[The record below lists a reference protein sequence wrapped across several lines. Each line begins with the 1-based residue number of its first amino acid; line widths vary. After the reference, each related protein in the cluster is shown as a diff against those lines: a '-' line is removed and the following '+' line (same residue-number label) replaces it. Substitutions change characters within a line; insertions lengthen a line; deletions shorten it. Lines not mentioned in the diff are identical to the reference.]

1 VSGTVRFRS
10 TPRRALLSC
19 TLAVLATAAFLV
31 LVAPAAAANPTWAIT
46 SSAYPTGFAPH
57 NEQQAVTVSA
67 TGGTFTLS
75 FGGQTT
81 PAIQW
86 NDPASTVQ
94 ADLNSLSTIGG
105 AGGNVTV
112 TGGPGDGAGTSPY
125 HVTFA
130 GAFAATDVPQMAA
143 DGSNLSGEAP
153 TATVATQAN
162 GGTIGTYAIT
172 ATNVGDAATDG
183 STITIADTLPAALTP
198 TMIRGV
204 DTHALALTCTLST
217 LTCTD
222 PSPISPGNA
231 LYVELTA
238 TLVSPTPTSLSNTAT
253 VSGGGAL
260 AASFTEP
267 TTVISSPA
275 TFGIQSFS
283 AEANNADGS
292 LSTQAGGHPYSAATS
307 FVFNSV
313 PAGGSGT
320 VGAAQD
326 VKDLK
331 LDLPPGFIGNPQAV
345 PTCTR
350 AAGCSAQNQ
359 VGVVTADITF
369 GKPDPAGLKEDL
381 YTAPV
386 YNLVPPKGV
395 AAAFG
400 FTLPAAKQIDITILA
415 SLRTGGDYGV
425 TTVVSDVSQAEELLS
440 TSVTLWG
447 VPGDPSHDAQRG
459 LACSFFP
466 SQAGG
471 QCPGPGGQPFTG
483 IVMPFLTNP
492 TLCGSPLATT
502 LTVDS
507 WQNQGVFASP
517 SLAISP
523 APTECGLVPFSPA
536 VTIQPT
542 SHAADTPTGLD
553 FDLSVP
559 QDGLS
564 NPSAIAEAHLRNTVV
579 TLPQGMS
586 VNPAAADGLQG
597 CSDAQI
603 ALSSPSPGACPE
615 ASQIGTVEVHTP
627 LLDHPLAGT
636 VYLGTP
642 LCDPCGDADA
652 ASGRML
658 RLFIQVSE
666 PQTGIVIKLPGT
678 VAVDRQTGQ
687 LTATFKDNPQ
697 LPFDDLKL
705 HFKGGPRAPLATPD
719 NCGTYASNSDLSPW
733 SAPFTPDS
741 ISSSSFNITECAEMN
756 LFAPTF
762 AAGSTNPAG
771 GSNNTSFTLQVSRP
785 DGEQHIKALTTVLP
799 PGLLATLKGVPL
811 CPDAQ
816 ANAGACPGSS
826 LIGSVT
832 VGAGPGSN
840 PFYITDGRAY
850 ITGPYKGAPFGLA
863 FVVPAIA
870 GPFNLGNVIVR
881 AALLIDKT
889 DAHVTAV
896 SDDLPSILSGVPVR
910 LRSIAVD
917 INRPGFMINP
927 TSCNPMEVLANVQAF
942 EGASPWVA
950 SRFQVGDCAS
960 LPFTPAFTAT
970 TTGSGG
976 FHGASLDVK
985 VSQKPGEAAIHK
997 VDTQLP
1003 VALPS
1008 RLVTLQKACTEVQF
1022 AANPAGCPAGS
1033 DVGIATAAT
1042 PVLNVPLAGP
1052 VYLVSH
1058 GGAAFP
1064 DLDIVLQGEG
1074 VKIVL
1079 TGNTDIKKGI
1089 TYSRFEAVPDAPISS
1104 FELKLPGGPGAVLAA
1119 TKNLCALTKTV
1130 TTYRRVSQRAHGG
1143 TVHVIK
1149 KITRSVAEPLLMPT
1163 TIIGQNGA
1171 VIQQTTKVAVSGC
1184 RHPKPRKTGGRRQ
1197 ANRRRQASEL
1207 RTGRS

>member
-1 VSGTVRFRS
+1 
-10 TPRRALLSC
+10 
-19 TLAVLATAAFLV
+19 V

-46 SSAYPTGFAPH
+46 STAYPTGFASH
-57 NEQQAVTVSA
+57 NEQQAVTVNA

-81 PAIQW
+81 SAIQW
-86 NDPASTVQ
+86 NDPAATVQ

-125 HVTFA
+125 NITFA
-130 GAFAATDVPQMAA
+130 GTFAATDVPQIAA
-143 DGSNLSGEAP
+143 EGSNLTGGAA
-153 TATVATQAN
+153 TATVATEAN

-183 STITIADTLPAALTP
+183 STITIADALPAALTA

-204 DTHALALTCTLST
+204 DASHSFALTCTLST

-222 PSPISPGNA
+222 PSPIAPGNA

-238 TLVSPTPTSLSNTAT
+238 TLASPKPPSLSNTVT

-267 TTVISSPA
+267 TTVSSSPA
-275 TFGIQSFS
+275 TFGIQSFF

-292 LSTQAGGHPYSAATS
+292 LATQAGGHPYSATAS
-307 FVFNSV
+307 FVVNSV
-313 PAGGSGT
+313 PAGGTGS

-326 VKDLK
+326 VKDVK
-331 LDLPPGFIGNPQAV
+331 LDLPPGFVGNPQAV
-345 PTCTR
+345 PPCTR
-350 AAGCSAQNQ
+350 TAGCSAQNQ
-359 VGVVTADITF
+359 VGVVTAGLSF
-369 GKPDPAGLKEDL
+369 GRQSEQGLLRDL
-381 YTAPV
+381 FTSPV

-415 SLRTGGDYGV
+415 SVRTGGDYGV
-425 TTVVSDVSQAEELLS
+425 TTVVSDVSQAEELLD

-459 LACSFFP
+459 LRCVYVPFSGYSA
-466 SQAGG
+466 
-471 QCPGPGGQPFTG
+471 CPGPGGQPFTG

-492 TLCGSPLATT
+492 TLCGSPLPTT

-507 WQNQGVFASP
+507 WQNQGVFLSP
-517 SLAISP
+517 SPAISP

-542 SHAADTPTGLD
+542 SHAADTPTSLD
-553 FDLSVP
+553 FDLAVP

-564 NPSAIAEAHLRNTVV
+564 NPSAIAEAHLRNTAV

-603 ALSSPSPGACPE
+603 ALSSPSAGACPE

-627 LLDHPLAGT
+627 LLDHPLPGT

-658 RLFIQVSE
+658 RLFIQVSD

-678 VAVDRQTGQ
+678 VAADPQTGQ

-741 ISSSSFNITECAEMN
+741 TSSSSFNITECAPMN

-762 AAGSTNPAG
+762 AAGSTNPVA
-771 GSNNTSFTLQVSRP
+771 GSNSTSFTLQVSRP
-785 DGEQHIKALTTVLP
+785 DGQQHIKALTTVLP
-799 PGLLATLKGVPL
+799 PGLLATLKGIPL

-816 ANAGACPGSS
+816 ANAGTCPGSS
-826 LIGSVT
+826 LIGNVT

-840 PFYITDGRAY
+840 PFYITNGRAY

-881 AALLIDKT
+881 AALLIDNT

-927 TSCNPMEVLANVQAF
+927 TSCNTMQVKANVHAF

-960 LPFTPAFTAT
+960 LPFNPTFTAT
-970 TTGSGG
+970 TVGNGG

-985 VSQKPGEAAIHK
+985 ISQKPGEAAIHK

-1003 VALPS
+1003 LALPS
-1008 RLVTLQKACTEVQF
+1008 RLVTLQKACRESQF

-1033 DVGIATAAT
+1033 DVGIATATT
-1042 PVLNVPLAGP
+1042 PVLNVPLTGP
-1052 VYLVSH
+1052 AYLVSH

-1064 DLDIVLQGEG
+1064 DLDIILQGEG

-1079 TGNTDIKKGI
+1079 TGNTDIKRGI
-1089 TYSRFEAVPDAPISS
+1089 TFSRFETVPDAPISS
-1104 FELKLPGGPGAVLAA
+1104 FELNLPGGPGAVLAA

-1130 TTYRRVSQRAHGG
+1130 TGRRRVTLRVHGRNL
-1143 TVHVIK
+1143 HVFRK
-1149 KITRSVAEPLLMPT
+1149 VKHSVAEPLLMPT
-1163 TIIGQNGA
+1163 TITGQNGA
-1171 VIQQTTKVAVSGC
+1171 VVQQTTKIAVSGC
-1184 RHPKPRKTGGRRQ
+1184 SHPNPSQKGKANKAKRQ
-1197 ANRRRQASEL
+1197 KAK
-1207 RTGRS
+1207 GH